1 MEKVVLITG
10 GSLGIG
16 NSLVKTFA
24 SNGYNIIFTYLTNK
38 EKALNLKEEIEN
50 NYKVKVLTK
59 KVDISNEDDIKEM
72 IKNINNNFKKI
83 DVLINNASHYK
94 DNSYLDKSKEEFLKV
109 LEVNVV
115 GTFLITKYIL
125 NLMDKGIVI
134 NISSRDAYDTYNDL
148 SMDYCASKAGI
159 NSLTKTFSLA
169 NTNNKFISIMLPFVN
184 TESIKEM
191 YEDYLKEELKRTN
204 QKRLIEPSEVAESIY
219 KLVND
224 KKLKTG
230 DIKILDI
237 DGSDKI
243 CIKNLE

>member
-1 MEKVVLITG
+1 MYRIDMGIDLGTSKVCV
-10 GSLGIG
+10 
-16 NSLVKTFA
+16 
-24 SNGYNIIFTYLTNK
+24 Y
-38 EKALNLKEEIEN
+38 
-50 NYKVKVLTK
+50 
-59 KVDISNEDDIKEM
+59 M
-72 IKNINNNFKKI
+72 R
-83 DVLINNASHYK
+83 
-94 DNSYLDKSKEEFLKV
+94 
-109 LEVNVV
+109 
-115 GTFLITKYIL
+115 
-125 NLMDKGIVI
+125 DKGIVI